1 MNSLPHQL
9 PKAQQNLLHLLY
21 FNVPYVKLFLGNNPE
36 VVNVQKKFSL
46 ILFLTLIISVLAGC
60 KEVPTVDKYA
70 DYKNSMEIFFEEIN
84 SLDQTI
90 NALDPEDPDS
100 LSELFICLDQIE
112 EQFKC
117 LSEIEVPA
125 EFVAT
130 ESLAD
135 EAYEYMVQANQ
146 YFRASFSDTSYNEY
160 TYEAGLE
167 CYNRAN
173 KRLHY
178 IVQLI
183 HGEELTDENVT
194 VQ

>member
-1 MNSLPHQL
+1 M
-9 PKAQQNLLHLLY
+9 
-21 FNVPYVKLFLGNNPE
+21 
-36 VVNVQKKFSL
+36 KKKISA
-46 ILFLTLIISVLAGC
+46 ILFCTIIISLFAGC
-60 KEVPTVDKYA
+60 TQITPADKYA
-70 DYKNSMEIFFEEIN
+70 DYKSSMDSFFEEIN
-84 SLDQTI
+84 SLNQTI
-90 NALDPEDPDS
+90 NALDPEDSDS
-100 LSELFICLDQIE
+100 LSELFICLDQVE
-112 EQFKC
+112 EQFKS
-117 LSEIEVPA
+117 LSEIEVPD
-125 EFVAT
+125 EFIAT

-146 YFRASFSDTSYNEY
+146 YFKASFSDTSYNEY

>member
-1 MNSLPHQL
+1 M
-9 PKAQQNLLHLLY
+9 K
-21 FNVPYVKLFLGNNPE
+21 
-36 VVNVQKKFSL
+36 KKFCTVLLLSL
-46 ILFLTLIISVLAGC
+46 IMSLFCAC
-60 KEVPTVDKYA
+60 KQPTTTDKYA
-70 DYKNSMEIFFEEIN
+70 DYKSSMENFFESVN
-84 SLDQTI
+84 SLDQTM
-90 NALDPEDPDS
+90 NSLDPEDPDS
-100 LSELFICLDQIE
+100 IAEIFACLDQLE
-112 EQFKC
+112 EQFKY

-125 EFVAT
+125 EFKAT

-146 YFRASFSDTSYNEY
+146 YFKASFGETSYNEY

-178 IVQLI
+178 IVKLI